1 MTGLSHSGRLL
12 VSGEKETARQI
23 GPRRCL
29 AAALALVLHRTDHA
43 HRRVVYEGIAGRV
56 ALTTGVC
63 STTNIPPHQVENRRI
78 QMRLALSCAL
88 LAGVL
93 IGLSA
98 CNKAESPEG
107 VQANVAK
114 AKSEAV
120 EENAK
125 ADEKMKQVE
134 AEAAKDRADA
144 EAKAADKSVGAVVDS
159 AVTQAEGETKVA
171 LAKCEALEGD
181 AQKACKDKA
190 NAHMDAV
197 KAKAKAAKS
206 D

>member
-1 MTGLSHSGRLL
+1 M
-12 VSGEKETARQI
+12 
-23 GPRRCL
+23 
-29 AAALALVLHRTDHA
+29 
-43 HRRVVYEGIAGRV
+43 
-56 ALTTGVC
+56 
-63 STTNIPPHQVENRRI
+63 

-88 LAGVL
+88 LASAL
-93 IGLSA
+93 LGLSA
-98 CNKAESPEG
+98 CNKAESPEK
-107 VQANVAK
+107 VQADIAK
-114 AKSEAV
+114 VKSDDAEA
-120 EENAK
+120 NAK
-125 ADEKMKQVE
+125 ADEKQKQGEGEV
-134 AEAAKDRADA
+134 AKDRADA
-144 EAKAADKSVGAVVDS
+144 QAKAADKTVGGLVDA